1 MHLLYDVAMRIQCAV
16 LRGKIGT
23 IVFVYVH
30 IGDGTACLRVGFGD
44 LAAGQRALRVV
55 RFLQIRF
62 SRIAA
67 VVIRRY
73 AAIVG
78 FHTDKPSLFIILANR
93 VRFSAL
99 TEEIPRRCIADVHI
113 TAAAD
118 RCQLAECRARPNLAV
133 LCIVSGDSV
142 GRVAL
147 TEVHNALLDAFRRCN
162 PRQQPPVVRRRTHIA
177 QAVER

>member
-133 LCIVSGDSV
+133 LCIISGDSV

-147 TEVHNALLDAFRRCN
+147 TEVHNALLDAFRRFD
-162 PRQQPPVVRRRTHIA
+162 PRQQPPVICRWPHVA
-177 QAVER
+177 

>member
-1 MHLLYDVAMRIQCAV
+1 MRIQCAI
-16 LRGKIGT
+16 LRGEIGS
-23 IVFVYVH
+23 IILVYVH
-30 IGDGTACLRVGFGD
+30 VGDGTACFRVDFGG

-55 RFLQIRF
+55 RFLQICF
-62 SRIAA
+62 GRIAA

-78 FHTDKPSLFIILANR
+78 FQTDKPAFFVILANR

-118 RCQLAECRARPNLAV
+118 RCQLAECRARPNLAI
-133 LCIVSGDSV
+133 LCIISGDSV

-147 TEVHNALLDAFRRCN
+147 TEVRNALLDAFRLCD
-162 PRQQPPVVRRRTHIA
+162 PRQQPPVVRRRAHIA

>member
-1 MHLLYDVAMRIQCAV
+1 MHLLYDVAMRIQYAV

-73 AAIVG
+73 AIVG

-147 TEVHNALLDAFRRCN
+147 TEIHDGLFDSCRRCD
-162 PRQQPPVVRRRTHIA
+162 PRQQPPVICRWPHVA
-177 QAVER
+177 